1 MEFDLA
7 RTNFKE
13 IIDFEGTQQ
22 RQAYNLF
29 IDKHITYFEG
39 NIQETIKNK

>member
-1 MEFDLA
+1 MDFDLA

-22 RQAYNLF
+22 RQAYNSF
-29 IDKHITYFEG
+29 T
-39 NIQETIKNK
+39 